1 MNLYL
6 DDNYDYSNGTF
17 TGMSDKTKSQ
27 FMKDLQT
34 FYTAFTEN
42 NVMPSEITKF
52 SDIKLRDYRSK
63 SGCQGST
70 PILKSKLTLN
80 KKDKLFV
87 QYAENIKQMIQ
98 SAADNQY
105 KLLDVINELFTYVID
120 PYSGKK
126 VIRINPKLT
135 DQTLQ
140 NSVVKTRRL
149 IVNLYVKCE
158 TDYVNGMKIYEA
170 IVESKILDT
179 TQKLRDRLGFK
190 QFVLKVNSDTFIYTY
205 TPNLISL
212 DESGRLFTLTL
223 LNKKFIFD
231 ILEVDNVKDYI
242 DVYLFGIKQ
251 PQDKYGV
258 ESNGNNIIVTF
269 TSDVTRL
276 PNEVNTTDFEI
287 KGKIA
292 EIL

>member
-1 MNLYL
+1 V
-6 DDNYDYSNGTF
+6 SR
-17 TGMSDKTKSQ
+17 KI
-27 FMKDLQT
+27 
-34 FYTAFTEN
+34 
-42 NVMPSEITKF
+42 P
-52 SDIKLRDYRSK
+52 
-63 SGCQGST
+63 
-70 PILKSKLTLN
+70 
-80 KKDKLFV
+80 
-87 QYAENIKQMIQ
+87 NINI
-98 SAADNQY
+98 
-105 KLLDVINELFTYVID
+105 
-120 PYSGKK
+120 
-126 VIRINPKLT
+126 
-135 DQTLQ
+135 
-140 NSVVKTRRL
+140 
-149 IVNLYVKCE
+149 
-158 TDYVNGMKIYEA
+158 
-170 IVESKILDT
+170 DT

-205 TPNLISL
+205 IPNLISL
-212 DESGRLFTLTL
+212 DESGRLITLTL

>member
-1 MNLYL
+1 
-6 DDNYDYSNGTF
+6 
-17 TGMSDKTKSQ
+17 MSRKI
-27 FMKDLQT
+27 
-34 FYTAFTEN
+34 
-42 NVMPSEITKF
+42 P
-52 SDIKLRDYRSK
+52 
-63 SGCQGST
+63 
-70 PILKSKLTLN
+70 
-80 KKDKLFV
+80 
-87 QYAENIKQMIQ
+87 NINI
-98 SAADNQY
+98 
-105 KLLDVINELFTYVID
+105 
-120 PYSGKK
+120 
-126 VIRINPKLT
+126 
-135 DQTLQ
+135 
-140 NSVVKTRRL
+140 
-149 IVNLYVKCE
+149 
-158 TDYVNGMKIYEA
+158 
-170 IVESKILDT
+170 DT

-205 TPNLISL
+205 IPNLISL
-212 DESGRLFTLTL
+212 DESGRLITLTL

>member
-1 MNLYL
+1 
-6 DDNYDYSNGTF
+6 
-17 TGMSDKTKSQ
+17 MSRRI
-27 FMKDLQT
+27 
-34 FYTAFTEN
+34 
-42 NVMPSEITKF
+42 P
-52 SDIKLRDYRSK
+52 
-63 SGCQGST
+63 
-70 PILKSKLTLN
+70 
-80 KKDKLFV
+80 
-87 QYAENIKQMIQ
+87 NINI
-98 SAADNQY
+98 
-105 KLLDVINELFTYVID
+105 
-120 PYSGKK
+120 
-126 VIRINPKLT
+126 
-135 DQTLQ
+135 
-140 NSVVKTRRL
+140 
-149 IVNLYVKCE
+149 
-158 TDYVNGMKIYEA
+158 
-170 IVESKILDT
+170 DT

-205 TPNLISL
+205 IPNSISL
-212 DESGRLFTLTL
+212 DESGRLITLTL

>member
-1 MNLYL
+1 
-6 DDNYDYSNGTF
+6 
-17 TGMSDKTKSQ
+17 MSRKI
-27 FMKDLQT
+27 
-34 FYTAFTEN
+34 
-42 NVMPSEITKF
+42 P
-52 SDIKLRDYRSK
+52 
-63 SGCQGST
+63 
-70 PILKSKLTLN
+70 
-80 KKDKLFV
+80 
-87 QYAENIKQMIQ
+87 NINI
-98 SAADNQY
+98 
-105 KLLDVINELFTYVID
+105 
-120 PYSGKK
+120 
-126 VIRINPKLT
+126 
-135 DQTLQ
+135 
-140 NSVVKTRRL
+140 
-149 IVNLYVKCE
+149 
-158 TDYVNGMKIYEA
+158 
-170 IVESKILDT
+170 DT